1 MGGLGDDSARV
12 QRFKRMVPLA
22 LVVSGALFFLLL
34 AFPAARQSSIFTYD
48 ELCDY
53 RMFIRPSMQCERP
66 YEPKAGVNPRDSC
79 YPPIAYYA
87 VGALA
92 SDRGEKWNLAAG
104 ERRLVVS
111 ILLLELLGALMLAWR
126 VPGWRTRA
134 AVALAI
140 LASPACICTVLRGN
154 PSGWAFALVC
164 VFLCWYESES
174 RAKRMAA
181 ALALGSATALK
192 IAPCLF
198 GLLYLEDL
206 FRAPRRLRWT
216 EIAVAAVSAIVLVF
230 VPFLFYGGVGAIPHW
245 IDNARANAEFYARD
259 NPLWGL
265 VAFANHIIDSAEPAL
280 PYAGAYA
287 TATRLLA
294 AVLALASLAPVERC
308 RRLLFIGAAMALITH
323 HDYGGAYL
331 APAFVAWIVDVPVV
345 RRNAGVVLLLEAVAW
360 FVVFTPLQL
369 PNPFHAGSMN
379 SMLQNECLFMLLG
392 LAVFA
397 RGWNRGLKG
406 LHEGPV

>member
-1 MGGLGDDSARV
+1 MSSDSARV
-12 QRFKRMVPLA
+12 LRFKRMVPLA
-22 LVVSGALFFLLL
+22 LVVSAALFFLLL

-53 RMFIRPSMQCERP
+53 RMFIRPSMQCELP
-66 YEPKAGVNPRDSC
+66 YRPKAVVNPRDAC
-79 YPPIAYYA
+79 YPPIAYCA

-126 VPGWRTRA
+126 IPGWRTRA
-134 AVALAI
+134 AVAFAI
-140 LASPACICTVLRGN
+140 LASPACICSVLRGN

-181 ALALGSATALK
+181 ALALGGATALK

-198 GLLYLEDL
+198 GLLYLDGL

-216 EIAVAAVSAIVLVF
+216 EIAVAAVSAIALVF
-230 VPFLFYGGVGAIPHW
+230 VPFLFYGGGDAIPHW
-245 IDNARANAEFYARD
+245 IANARANADFYSRD

-265 VAFANHIIDSAEPAL
+265 VAFANHIVDSPEPTMPCAAEFAL
-280 PYAGAYA
+280 
-287 TATRLLA
+287 ATRLLA
-294 AVLALASLAPVERC
+294 AVLALASLLPVERY
-308 RRLLFIGAAMALITH
+308 RRLLFIGVAMALATH

-331 APAFVAWIVDVPVV
+331 APAFVAWIVDVPVA

-379 SMLQNECLFMLLG
+379 AMLQNEFLFVLLVC
-392 LAVFA
+392 AVFQSHTVA
-397 RGWNRGLKG
+397 VDS
-406 LHEGPV
+406 E

>member
-1 MGGLGDDSARV
+1 MMNGLGDDSARML
-12 QRFKRMVPLA
+12 RFKRMVPLG
-22 LVVSGALFFLLL
+22 LVVSAALFFLLF
-34 AFPAARQSSIFTYD
+34 AFPEARQSSVFSYD

-66 YEPKAGVNPRDSC
+66 YEPKAVVNPRDVC

-92 SDRGEKWNLAAG
+92 SDRGEKWRLAAG

-126 VPGWRTRA
+126 VPDWRTRA

-140 LASPACICTVLRGN
+140 LASPACICTLLRGN

-181 ALALGSATALK
+181 ALALGAATALK

-198 GLLYLEDL
+198 GLLYLDGV
-206 FRAPRRLRWT
+206 FRAPRRLRWA
-216 EIAVAAVSAIVLVF
+216 EISVAAVSAVVLVF

-308 RRLLFIGAAMALITH
+308 RRLLFVGAAMALITH

-331 APAFVAWIVDVPVV
+331 APAFVAWIVDVPAA
-345 RRNAGVVLLLEAVAW
+345 RRNAGVVLLLEAAAW
-360 FVVFTPLQL
+360 FFIMTPLQI
-369 PNPFHAGSMN
+369 PNPCHSGSLN
-379 SMLQNECLFMLLG
+379 AMLQNEFLFVLIG
-392 LAVFA
+392 LSVFSSVLRRSWHGA
-397 RGWNRGLKG
+397 AS
-406 LHEGPV
+406 